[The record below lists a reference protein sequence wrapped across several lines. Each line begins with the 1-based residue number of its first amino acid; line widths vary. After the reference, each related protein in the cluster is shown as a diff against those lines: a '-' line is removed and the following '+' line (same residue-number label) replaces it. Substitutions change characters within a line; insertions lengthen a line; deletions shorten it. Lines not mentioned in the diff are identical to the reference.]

1 VRDVVLELCG
11 GELRDDMTMLA
22 IQIGEPPG

>member
-1 VRDVVLELCG
+1 MREVVRELCR

-22 IQIGEPPG
+22 IRVGEPPA

>member
-1 VRDVVLELCG
+1 VVLELCG

-22 IQIGEPPG
+22 LRVGEPD